1 MLPKQLQNDLFG
13 FVKLGKKSKIPFE
26 KAWPKKPYS
35 YIDIQKWISK
45 GNNYGVMGGRGNL
58 VIVDSDDATLSDLI
72 YKELPETFTVK
83 TSKGNHFYYIVP
95 IVDKKIIL
103 TKDGLHFGEI
113 ISHGS
118 QVVGPNCKHPSGI
131 VYTVERDLPIHQ
143 FS

>member
-1 MLPKQLQNDLFG
+1 MLPKQLQNDSFG
-13 FVKLGKKSKIPFE
+13 FVKLKPNSKIPFE
-26 KAWPKKPYS
+26 KEWQRNPYTHTE
-35 YIDIQKWISK
+35 ITNWIVK
-45 GNNYGVMGGRGNL
+45 GNNYGVMGGIGNL
-58 VIVDSDDATLSDLI
+58 VIIDSDDATLSDLI